1 MTDSVHMSHEELSAY
16 VDGELPPVEA
26 TAVARHLTT
35 CAHCSAEY
43 QIVLDT
49 VSLLRSEL
57 ERYSAPDVLRAR
69 IRGAIAATPTEPV
82 TDSPVP
88 AVAPNTPRHASRS
101 WTRPAAWAASLL
113 LAAALGSGLTF
124 IAASG
129 NRGANSTAD
138 QVLASHV
145 RSLMPDHLIDV
156 RSSDQHN
163 VKPWFNGR
171 LDFSPTVPRLDEQG
185 FPLVGGR
192 VDYIGGRPVAVVV
205 YSRRQHMINVFSW
218 PSPGREEGLTASAA
232 NGYNM
237 LHWRTAGTERWVAS
251 DLNAAELR
259 SFVTLLE
266 RADSPPATGPSL
278 AP

>member
-1 MTDSVHMSHEELSAY
+1 MTDSVHTSHEELSAY
-16 VDGELPPVEA
+16 VDGELPPMDA
-26 TAVARHLTT
+26 TAVARHLAT

-43 QIVLDT
+43 QIMLDT
-49 VSLLRSEL
+49 VFLLRSEL
-57 ERYSAPDVLRAR
+57 ERYTAPDVLRAR
-69 IRGAIAATPTEPV
+69 IRGAIAVTPTEPV
-82 TDSPVP
+82 TDSP
-88 AVAPNTPRHASRS
+88 APVGATSTPRRLARA
-101 WTRPAAWAASLL
+101 WARPTAWAASLL
-113 LAAALGSGLTF
+113 FAAALGSGLTF
-124 IAASG
+124 LAASG
-129 NRGANSTAD
+129 NRSINSTAD

-145 RSLMPDHLIDV
+145 RSLMPDHLTDV

-171 LDFSPTVPRLDEQG
+171 LDFSPTVPRLEEQG

-218 PSPGREEGLTASAA
+218 PSTGADQGLTTSAA

-237 LHWRTAGTERWVAS
+237 LHWRAGGTQRWVVS

-259 SFVTLLE
+259 GLVSLLQ
-266 RADSPPATGPSL
+266 RADSSTTPVPAR
-278 AP
+278 

>member
-1 MTDSVHMSHEELSAY
+1 MTDSVHTSHEALSAY
-16 VDGELPPVEA
+16 VDGELPPVDA
-26 TAVARHLTT
+26 TAVARHLAT

-43 QIVLDT
+43 QIMLDT
-49 VSLLRSEL
+49 VYLLRSEL
-57 ERYSAPDVLRAR
+57 ERYTAPDVLRAR

-82 TDSPVP
+82 TDSP
-88 AVAPNTPRHASRS
+88 APGDVSNPSRRLVRA

-124 IAASG
+124 IGASG
-129 NRGANSTAD
+129 NRGTNTTAD

-145 RSLMPDHLIDV
+145 RSLMPDHLTDV
-156 RSSDQHN
+156 KSSDQHN

-171 LDFSPTVPRLDEQG
+171 LDFSPTVPRLEEQG

-192 VDYIGGRPVAVVV
+192 VDYIAGRPVAVVV

-218 PSPGREEGLTASAA
+218 PSPGADEAPTASAA

-237 LHWRTAGTERWVAS
+237 LHWRAGGAERWAVS
-251 DLNAAELR
+251 DLNANELR
-259 SFVTLLE
+259 GFVTLLLTQ
-266 RADSPPATGPSL
+266 S
-278 AP
+278 